1 MDRTVIPKTLADL
14 RKKGFVVPGIDGK
27 GKATI
32 PAMPA
37 MCECPTCGERIPIF
51 VQVQNL
57 TFAVSYPI
65 RKEAVTRRPKHG

>member
-1 MDRTVIPKTLADL
+1 MARDSLPRTLKDL
-14 RKKGFVVPGIDGK
+14 QKKGFVVPGLDGK

-37 MCECPTCGERIPIF
+37 TVECPGCGERIPIF

-57 TFAVSYPI
+57 TFAVSYPVK
-65 RKEAVTRRPKHG
+65 KELVSRRPKHA

>member
-1 MDRTVIPKTLADL
+1 MDKFNIPHTLKDL
-14 RKKGFVVPGIDGK
+14 QKKGFVIPGIDSK

-32 PAMPA
+32 PKMPA

-51 VQVQNL
+51 VQVRNL

-65 RKEAVTRRPKHG
+65 RKELARGGS

>member
-1 MDRTVIPKTLADL
+1 MGKTDIPRTLRDL
-14 RKKGFVVPGIDGK
+14 QKKGFVIPGIDKK

-37 MCECPTCGERIPIF
+37 KVECPTCGERIPIF
-51 VQVQNL
+51 VQIQNL

-65 RKEAVTRRPKHG
+65 RKELVTRRPKHA